1 MNRRNF
7 INLFSVSLFISCLP
21 VFAAS
26 YAAKPKPK
34 KKPKESNNLKETNN
48 WVDAGS
54 TENLDKTGQ
63 ILKEKSP
70 LGPLLIVGKSNSANL
85 IAVNPTCPHLGC
97 IVEWETEDK
106 IFLCP
111 CHASEFTTD
120 GKVQNGPATE
130 PLPTYEAKIVGQ
142 SVMVRRV

>member
-21 VFAAS
+21 IFTAS

-34 KKPKESNNLKETNN
+34 KKPSESKN
-48 WVDAGS
+48 WINVG
-54 TENLDKTGQ
+54 TVEELNKTGQ

-97 IVEWETEDK
+97 TVDWEAEEN

-130 PLPTYEAKIVGQ
+130 PLPTYETKIAGK